1 MGAPIATSL
10 CIRLQTKAYYRMGPE
25 ATERC
30 DFSPEAS
37 YWCARRVTALGP
49 DDTPCAPEACQPGRT
64 CFEAESGAAA

>member
-1 MGAPIATSL
+1 METPIATSL
-10 CIRLQTKAYYRMGPE
+10 CERLRNKGYYLMGPE

-37 YWCARRVTALGP
+37 YWCARTVTVLGP
-49 DDTPCAPEACQPGRT
+49 DDILCAPNACRRGRT